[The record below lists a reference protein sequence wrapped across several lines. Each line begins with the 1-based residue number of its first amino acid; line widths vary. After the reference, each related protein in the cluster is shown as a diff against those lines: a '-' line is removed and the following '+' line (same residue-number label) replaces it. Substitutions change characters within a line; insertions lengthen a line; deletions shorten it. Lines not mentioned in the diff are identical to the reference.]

1 VSTLRAIS
9 EINGDAAGLVDARRT
24 ENCKMPADE
33 IVDVDVDGDREILLQ
48 IADMRVG
55 AVGGSLDVPQLALA
69 QQRHGIG

>member
-1 VSTLRAIS
+1 
-9 EINGDAAGLVDARRT
+9 
-24 ENCKMPADE
+24 MPADE